1 MRTAPAPRQPPR
13 ALRLRPGIVIVT
25 LLWSTWIGLPLLV
38 PAAAPIA
45 VVGAL
50 LGGLGILVWWAFF
63 SGAAP
68 TERWGAPLLMLG
80 VSLATVP
87 LLDVSISSSMMG
99 LMFPVYTAPV
109 LSLVFVAWAAATR
122 RMADRPRRVALVA
135 AIVLASGFW
144 TTLRTDG
151 MTGDGRQD
159 LTWRWTET
167 AEARLLATT
176 ADERLAPP
184 PGATMATTVDDR
196 LAPPPKAQKAA
207 DAANDAVW
215 PGFRGRNR
223 DGVVRGIRI
232 ATDWNLSP
240 PEEVW
245 RRPVGPG
252 VGSFSVRGR
261 QVFTQEQRGD
271 QEVVSSYLLA
281 TGEPVWRHADPV
293 RFWDSHAGAGPR
305 GTPTVAGDRV
315 YTLGGTGLLTALDA
329 RTGRRLWGRDMAAE
343 HDVFS
348 SGWGFAG
355 SPLVVDDVVI
365 VAAIGTL
372 AAYDAETGAPRWSA
386 PGTGD
391 SYSSPHPVTLDG
403 VPQVL
408 LLTSDGVTSVA
419 PADGRVLWTH
429 DWATGSRIVQPALT
443 AAGDIL
449 VGADGFAGMQRV
461 SATRAAGMPGGWT
474 TEVRWTTRGLK
485 PYFNDF
491 VAHDGHAYGFDG
503 SILASVD
510 LETGERAWKGGRYG
524 HGQLLLLADQDL
536 LLVLG
541 ERGDLT
547 LVDATPAGFTERAR
561 APAIE
566 GKTWNHPV
574 LVDDILLVRNTAEM
588 AAFRLTRQ

>member
-1 MRTAPAPRQPPR
+1 MRKALAPRQPPR
-13 ALRLRPGIVIVT
+13 ALRLRPGIVTVT
-25 LLWSTWIGLPLLV
+25 LLWSTWIGLPRLA
-38 PAAAPIA
+38 PEAAPIA
-45 VVGAL
+45 MVGAL
-50 LGGLGILVWWAFF
+50 LGGLGVLVWWAFF

-68 TERWGAPLLMLG
+68 IERWGAPLLMLG

-109 LSLVFVAWAAATR
+109 LSLVFVAWAVATR

-167 AEARLLATT
+167 AESRLLATT
-176 ADERLAPP
+176 A
-184 PGATMATTVDDR
+184 GDR
-196 LAPPPKAQKAA
+196 LAPPPKAPS
-207 DAANDAVW
+207 AANDASDADW

-232 ATDWNLSP
+232 ATDWDTSP
-240 PEEVW
+240 PEVVW

-305 GTPTVAGDRV
+305 GTPTVAGDRL
-315 YTLGGTGLLTALDA
+315 YALGGTGLLTALDA

-348 SGWGFAG
+348 SGWGFAS

-419 PADGRVLWTH
+419 PADGTVLWTH
-429 DWATGSRIVQPALT
+429 DWPTGSRIVQPALT

-449 VGADGFAGMQRV
+449 VGADGFAGLQRV
-461 SATRAAGMPGGWT
+461 SATRTAGKHAGWA
-474 TEVRWTTRGLK
+474 TEVRWATRSLK

-491 VAHDGHAYGFDG
+491 VAHAGHAYGFDG

-541 ERGDLT
+541 ERGDLA
-547 LVDATPAGFTERAR
+547 LVDATPAGFNERAR
-561 APAIE
+561 VPAIE

-574 LVDDILLVRNTAEM
+574 LVDDILLVRNTEEM
-588 AAFRLTRQ
+588 AAFRLTRR

>member
-1 MRTAPAPRQPPR
+1 MAESLR
-13 ALRLRPGIVIVT
+13 ALRLWPGIVILT
-25 LLWSTWIGLPLLV
+25 LSWSTWLGLPLLA
-38 PAAAPIA
+38 PEAAPIA
-45 VVGAL
+45 TVSTLVGAL
-50 LGGLGILVWWAFF
+50 GVMVWWAFF
-63 SGAAP
+63 SGAP
-68 TERWGAPLLMLG
+68 PLERWGAPLLMLA

-99 LMFPVYTAPV
+99 LMFPAYTAPV
-109 LSLVFVAWAAATR
+109 LSLVFVAWAVATR

-151 MTGDGRQD
+151 MTGDASQD

-167 AEARLLATT
+167 AEARLLAAT

-184 PGATMATTVDDR
+184 PPATNV
-196 LAPPPKAQKAA
+196 
-207 DAANDAVW
+207 ANDADW

-223 DGVVRGIRI
+223 DGVVRGVRI
-232 ATDWNLSP
+232 ATDWDALP
-240 PEEVW
+240 PEELW

-252 VGSFSVRGR
+252 VGSFSVRGQ

-271 QEVVSSYLLA
+271 QETVSSYLLA

-305 GTPTVAGDRV
+305 GTPTVAGDRL

-329 RTGRRLWGRDMAAE
+329 RTGRRLWARDVAAE
-343 HDVFS
+343 HDVTS

-355 SPLVVDDVVI
+355 SPLVVGEVVI
-365 VAAIGTL
+365 AAASGTL
-372 AAYDAETGAPRWSA
+372 AAYDAGTGAARWSV
-386 PGTGD
+386 PDGGD
-391 SYSSPHPVTLDG
+391 SYSSPHLVTLDG

-429 DWATGSRIVQPALT
+429 EWATSSRIVQPALT
-443 AAGDIL
+443 AGGDIL
-449 VGADGFAGMQRV
+449 VGADGFAGLQRV
-461 SATRAAGMPGGWT
+461 SATRPVGGQGGWT
-474 TEVRWTTRGLK
+474 TKVRWTTTGLK

-491 VAHDGHAYGFDG
+491 VVHEGHAYGFDG

-510 LETGERAWKGGRYG
+510 LETGQRAWKGGRYG

-541 ERGDLT
+541 ERGDLA
-547 LVDATPAGFTERAR
+547 LVDTTPAGFTERAR
-561 APAIE
+561 VPAIE

-574 LVDDILLVRNTAEM
+574 LVDDILLVRNTEAM
-588 AAFRLTRQ
+588 AAFRLPRQ